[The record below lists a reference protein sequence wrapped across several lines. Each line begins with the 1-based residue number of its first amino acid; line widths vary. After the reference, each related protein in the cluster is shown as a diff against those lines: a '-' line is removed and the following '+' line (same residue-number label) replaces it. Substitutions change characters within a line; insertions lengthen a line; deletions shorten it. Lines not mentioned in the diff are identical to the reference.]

1 MEMNWAAGKDLSCKL
16 KYWNV
21 PRNPVLSKIFQA
33 IWLDKLNEFAKRSA
47 LDVSISCWRYFTSL
61 EIFVFQTEW
70 TSRWGALP
78 LPRVEAKLFSRK
90 VQLRIKRYFYSP
102 WCKRAKIFG
111 LNCSWLPY
119 STYLYLDFHL
129 DDIDILQKKWSKT
142 LIPAWNRSS
151 NILLPPICSCHHLL
165 CSITK
170 YFEEPRILEEKRSLG
185 NKDI

>member
-1 MEMNWAAGKDLSCKL
+1 MFFFYFQETVDYVNKCWKFIYANPAVRADIQVGMEMNWAGGKDLSCKL

-21 PRNPVLSKIFQA
+21 PRNPVLSKLFQA

-129 DDIDILQKKWSKT
+129 DDIDILQKKMVEK
-142 LIPAWNRSS
+142 AH
-151 NILLPPICSCHHLL
+151 SCP
-165 CSITK
+165 K
-170 YFEEPRILEEKRSLG
+170 
-185 NKDI
+185 